1 MVQEGKFGAG
11 ISLCGVGFSLPHL
24 LSQGMNPDEQMENS
38 EAEHPAFL
46 PDIKALFTI
55 FGPLVSTL
63 MVSWPAALL
72 QVTALAP

>member
-1 MVQEGKFGAG
+1 
-11 ISLCGVGFSLPHL
+11 
-24 LSQGMNPDEQMENS
+24 MNPDEQMENS

-46 PDIKALFTI
+46 PDIKVLFTI
-55 FGPLVSTL
+55 FSPLVSTL